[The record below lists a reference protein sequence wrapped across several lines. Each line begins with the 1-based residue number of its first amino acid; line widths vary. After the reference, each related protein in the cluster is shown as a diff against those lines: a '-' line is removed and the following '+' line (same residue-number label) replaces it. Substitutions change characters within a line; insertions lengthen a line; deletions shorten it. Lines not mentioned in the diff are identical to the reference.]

1 MATKRVSDVQSS
13 AEMASEK
20 KQKQVRVW
28 VDGWWVWLHWIEQ
41 SICFFFSDYAFARF
55 LKMIVQLPCTLLS
68 YSIIKIVFEIIFL
81 CNTKCT
87 QEHDENWFLAMIFN
101 LFRCIFVIWIECPSN
116 LVYRFL
122 CFIHDCVLLDKWQQA
137 GNSPASFFFN
147 KDIFCFTIF
156 CNPLLFFY
164 SFDMVHFG
172 HANAIRQ
179 VMYTSLSLSLSN
191 EI

>member
-1 MATKRVSDVQSS
+1 MFKVQQRWLAKRSRSKLECGS
-13 AEMASEK
+13 M
-20 KQKQVRVW
+20 
-28 VDGWWVWLHWIEQ
+28 DGECDCIELNNQ
-41 SICFFFSDYAFARF
+41 FVFSF
-55 LKMIVQLPCTLLS
+55 LITLLHVFSKWLCS
-68 YSIIKIVFEIIFL
+68 YRVPYSVTIFL

-122 CFIHDCVLLDKWQQA
+122 CFIHDCVLLDRWQQA
-137 GNSPASFFFN
+137 GNSPASFFLIKIYFVSLY
-147 KDIFCFTIF
+147 FVTPCY
-156 CNPLLFFY
+156 FFY

-179 VMYTSLSLSLSN
+179 VMYTSLSLSLSVMKFN
-191 EI
+191 ILYSDILSC